1 MAIRTCR
8 RCPVLGGIDWDKGHA
23 ASASDPPAALL
34 SVLISSLQWEYLLCV
49 CFALEAAIDAPLG
62 GTEGALQEQLQGSV
76 GYRSKNC
83 RMEALI
89 FFACLVFATL
99 VIVAGLYGTCRD
111 TPPDRGAAPY
121 RRVCFWNFR

>member
-1 MAIRTCR
+1 MRRSAGPRELCR
-8 RCPVLGGIDWDKGHA
+8 NSYKVLLVIA
-23 ASASDPPAALL
+23 A
-34 SVLISSLQWEYLLCV
+34 
-49 CFALEAAIDAPLG
+49 
-62 GTEGALQEQLQGSV
+62 
-76 GYRSKNC
+76 RNC